1 MLQDPVGSHR
11 RNDLESY
18 AGKEAVYGLTGTA
31 ILLHLIANLLSRA
44 NAKGSMT
51 INLRGGKIGGPF
63 SLRIKMKRLRHLQY
77 DYVQ

>member
-18 AGKEAVYGLTGTA
+18 AGKEAVYGLTGKA

-44 NAKGSMT
+44 NAKGSMMKPSE
-51 INLRGGKIGGPF
+51 INKQGG
-63 SLRIKMKRLRHLQY
+63 
-77 DYVQ
+77 